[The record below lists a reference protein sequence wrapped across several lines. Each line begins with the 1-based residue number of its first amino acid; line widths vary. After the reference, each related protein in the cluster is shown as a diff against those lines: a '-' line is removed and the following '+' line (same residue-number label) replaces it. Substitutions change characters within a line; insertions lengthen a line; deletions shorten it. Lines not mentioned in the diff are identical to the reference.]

1 MSRIGKQPIVL
12 PKGVK
17 VALKKGEITVIGPK
31 GELKRGFN
39 ADITVREEDG
49 KLLVSRPSD
58 SLSHRALHGLTR
70 TLIANMVKGVSEGY
84 EKSLEIVGVGYR
96 ADKEGDK
103 LTIRVGYTHPVEVAP
118 PTGIKFA
125 IEGQNKIKVSG
136 IDKELVGQ
144 VAANIRF
151 IREPDDYKGKGI
163 RYSGEYVRL
172 KPGKAVGKGK

>member
-1 MSRIGKQPIVL
+1 MSRIGKQPIIL
-12 PKGVK
+12 PKGVTVLISENQIV
-17 VALKKGEITVIGPK
+17 VAGPK
-31 GELKRGFN
+31 GELKRTLS
-39 ADITVREEDG
+39 ADMQLRQEDG
-49 KLLVSRPSD
+49 KITVSRPSD

-70 TLIANMVKGVSEGY
+70 TLVANMVKGVSDGY

-96 ADKEGDK
+96 ADKDGDK
-103 LTIRVGYTHPVEVAP
+103 LSIRVGYTHPVQVAP
-118 PTGIKFA
+118 PSGIKFA
-125 IEGQNKIKVSG
+125 VEGQNKIRVSG